1 MGTNEIRRKI
11 KDEAN
16 VEREKIL
23 SEAKEKAEEMIREAR
38 EETEVQN
45 RGFIEAEEEK
55 GVEEKERII
64 RAARLNARKLRWDAE
79 EGMIEKVLEGAMKRI
94 EEVKKEGFN
103 GNSYSNILSG
113 LIKEAAI
120 SIIAGESA
128 DTELE
133 VKLSEEDAAFV
144 KSGMLKKIS
153 DEINQDMG
161 VNVNLSVSGERVKS
175 VGGVIISVNDGK
187 IEVNNTFEQ
196 RMVRFSTGLKE
207 DIINVLFK
215 E

>member
-1 MGTNEIRRKI
+1 MGTKEIRKKI

-23 SEAKEKAEEMIREAR
+23 SEAKEKAEAMIREAR

-45 RGFIEAEEEK
+45 RSFIDAEEEK

-79 EGMIEKVLEGAMKRI
+79 EEMIEKVLEGAMKRI

-113 LIKEAAI
+113 LMKEASI

-153 DEINQDMG
+153 DEINKDMG
-161 VNVNLSVSGERVKS
+161 VNVNLSVSGERIKS
-175 VGGVIISVNDGK
+175 VGGVTISVNDGK

>member
-1 MGTNEIRRKI
+1 MGTKEIRKKI

-23 SEAKEKAEEMIREAR
+23 SEAKEKAEAMIREAR

-45 RGFIEAEEEK
+45 RSFIDAEEEK
-55 GVEEKERII
+55 GEEEKERII

-79 EGMIEKVLEGAMKRI
+79 EEMIEKVLEGAMKRI

-113 LIKEAAI
+113 LMKEASI

-153 DEINQDMG
+153 DEINKDMG
-161 VNVNLSVSGERVKS
+161 VNVNLSVSGERIKS
-175 VGGVIISVNDGK
+175 VGGVTISVNDGK

>member
-79 EGMIEKVLEGAMKRI
+79 EEMIEKVLEGAMKRI

-153 DEINQDMG
+153 DEINQDVG
-161 VNVNLSVSGERVKS
+161 VNVNLSVSGERIKS
-175 VGGVIISVNDGK
+175 VGGVTISVNDGK

>member
-1 MGTNEIRRKI
+1 MGAKEIRGKI

-16 VEREKIL
+16 AEREKIL
-23 SEAKEKAEEMIREAR
+23 SEAREKAEEMIGEAR
-38 EETEVQN
+38 EEIEVQN
-45 RGFIEAEEEK
+45 RRFIEAGEEK

-79 EGMIEKVLEGAMKRI
+79 EEMIEKVFEGAMERI

-113 LIKEAAI
+113 LIKEASI
-120 SIIAGESA
+120 SIIAGDSA

-144 KSGMLKKIS
+144 KSDMLKKIS

-161 VNVNLSVSGERVKS
+161 VNVNLSVSGERIKS
-175 VGGVIISVNDGK
+175 VGGVIISVNGGK

-196 RMVRFSTGLKE
+196 RMARFSTSLKE
-207 DIINVLFK
+207 DIVNVLFK